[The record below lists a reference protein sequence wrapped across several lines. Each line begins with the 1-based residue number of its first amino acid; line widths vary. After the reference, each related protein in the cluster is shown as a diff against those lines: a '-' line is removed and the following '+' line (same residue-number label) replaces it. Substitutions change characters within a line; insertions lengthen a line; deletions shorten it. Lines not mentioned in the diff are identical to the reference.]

1 MPDNSPYELDKDWA
15 VKQAR
20 EEYED
25 NEVNIDAPD
34 DDDFSWADDAVWVR
48 AWVRV
53 PFPETSNAND

>member
-1 MPDNSPYELDKDWA
+1 MPDEDFYVRDKAWA
-15 VKQAR
+15 VSQAVK
-20 EEYED
+20 EYED

-53 PFPETSNAND
+53 VYPEISDAND